1 MRTIDS
7 EDSDMPRIFAKVLAA
22 LQTSRNQR
30 IRTIA
35 AAANI
40 SPTHA
45 HRIIQRL
52 KAEGLITINSD
63 PGYRLDVSVN
73 PRPDKSRK

>member
-1 MRTIDS
+1 
-7 EDSDMPRIFAKVLAA
+7 MPRVFARVLAA
-22 LQTSRNQR
+22 LQTSRPQR

-35 AAANI
+35 NAAGI

-45 HRIIQRL
+45 HRIIQKL
-52 KAEGLITINSD
+52 KALGLITINSD

-73 PRPDKSRK
+73 PHPDNPRK